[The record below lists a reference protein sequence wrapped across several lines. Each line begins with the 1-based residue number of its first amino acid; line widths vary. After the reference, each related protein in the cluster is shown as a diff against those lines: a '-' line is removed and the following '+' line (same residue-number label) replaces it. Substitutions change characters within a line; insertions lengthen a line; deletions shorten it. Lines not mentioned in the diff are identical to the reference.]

1 MHEGKNKWGAPAL
14 NVALL
19 CLGWLVYGVLD
30 FIGGL
35 WRGDD
40 QHGV

>member
-1 MHEGKNKWGAPAL
+1 MHDVRFQWGAPAL

-19 CLGWLVYGVLD
+19 LSGWLVYGVLD

-35 WRGDD
+35 LRGDD
-40 QHGV
+40 